1 MPRLEKDKVQI
12 LFNEASGEYDIDA
25 HKISIE
31 ELCERNGTDPLNG
44 LTEAKVRENRSTYG
58 YNTLSPLSSSSG
70 CIKFLK
76 NFFNPFATL
85 VWVQALFYFLSFIF
99 IAFIFGTTSLDKVL
113 LAIVSLAVVIVNGCI
128 SYIQDVKTARVLK
141 SLKKMASQYSFCV
154 RDGKTVEIRSEEV
167 TVGDIVVLKSGDFI
181 PGDIRVIEA
190 TNFKV
195 DNSHVTG
202 ESGPQERFPELTHP
216 NPFQTKN
223 LIFFSTYVI
232 EGTAKGI
239 VVNTGNHTFVGQLVK
254 YTGKFKSRKSTFTYE
269 IRHFIS
275 RLSKA
280 GRRISIIAF
289 IFAFITGSHWLNG
302 FILTIAVFMVN
313 IPEGLLISTTTSLI
327 QAAKRI
333 SLKNGVVK
341 NLETVET
348 LGSTSV
354 ICVDKARTLDQ
365 NKIIVAHACLHD
377 EITEIDLSLEKS
389 PNSSLEGWKF
399 LERSAALCNT
409 AEFLP
414 DQESVPILGRKFNGS
429 AIEGA
434 LLMFAAQTI
443 GNVNQVRSE
452 KAKICEVTTS
462 SKYQLS
468 IHKTNDFSDK
478 GALLVMKGE
487 PEEILQRCTTTLID
501 GEESLLFP
509 ELRSRVMQSYFELL
523 RRGEYVLGF
532 CDFNLPLDSYPS
544 EYPFNVEDINFPTEG
559 LRFLGMISMVNPPR
573 ATVPNAIAK
582 CRSAGIRIIMMTGDA
597 EVAAEVFARNVGI
610 ISGDTENDSTGVA
623 AVVLGDQLT
632 QMPEKEIESL
642 IQQYPELV
650 FARINPQQKVAIV
663 QACQRIGWIVAATGD
678 GVNDAPVLRTSN
690 IGIALGTSGSDIAK
704 EAADMILLDDDFS
717 SIVSGIEE
725 GRLAFDNLKKTFAYS
740 LSSNI
745 PQLAPFIVFI
755 LCDIPMPLS
764 VIAILIL
771 DLGIDMIPSIFLSNE
786 SAEHDLMKLSPR
798 NPYTQKLTS
807 SNMFRLAYHHIGLI
821 EAGAALFAYFTI
833 MASNG
838 FFPSILLGSRR
849 LWESKDINDLMDSYG
864 QEWTYLQRNN
874 LLQTSQTGYF
884 TSIAVTQCVNL
895 ILSKTRRN
903 SIFTQGMKQNKLL
916 NFGCFFQILLVLLL
930 VYIPGMDISFGM
942 HPLRISFWLVPLL
955 FAFFLFIHEESRK
968 YFIRNYGK
976 ENWVKTEFG
985 Y

>member
-167 TVGDIVVLKSGDFI
+167 TVGDIVVLKSG
-181 PGDIRVIEA
+181 
-190 TNFKV
+190 
-195 DNSHVTG
+195 

-254 YTGKFKSRKSTFTYE
+254 YTGKVQN
-269 IRHFIS
+269 

-642 IQQYPELV
+642 ILQYPELV
-650 FARINPQQKVAIV
+650 FCTNKSSAKGCNSSSLSKNRM
-663 QACQRIGWIVAATGD
+663 D
-678 GVNDAPVLRTSN
+678 
-690 IGIALGTSGSDIAK
+690 SGSNWRWSK

-864 QEWTYLQRNN
+864 QEWD
-874 LLQTSQTGYF
+874 
-884 TSIAVTQCVNL
+884 
-895 ILSKTRRN
+895 LSSEK
-903 SIFTQGMKQNKLL
+903 
-916 NFGCFFQILLVLLL
+916 
-930 VYIPGMDISFGM
+930 
-942 HPLRISFWLVPLL
+942 
-955 FAFFLFIHEESRK
+955 
-968 YFIRNYGK
+968 
-976 ENWVKTEFG
+976 
-985 Y
+985 